1 MLLPKATRLTL
12 SVLEDVLPPPPP
24 PPPPSTPNS
33 LLIIK
38 VTMAKDNK
46 IMSQAYMSQTEFI
59 LLKLIYQFL
68 LNHWM

>member
-1 MLLPKATRLTL
+1 M
-12 SVLEDVLPPPPP
+12 PPPP

-46 IMSQAYMSQTEFI
+46 IINRPITADFNI
-59 LLKLIYQFL
+59 FL
-68 LNHWM
+68 ALSTLSVLPG